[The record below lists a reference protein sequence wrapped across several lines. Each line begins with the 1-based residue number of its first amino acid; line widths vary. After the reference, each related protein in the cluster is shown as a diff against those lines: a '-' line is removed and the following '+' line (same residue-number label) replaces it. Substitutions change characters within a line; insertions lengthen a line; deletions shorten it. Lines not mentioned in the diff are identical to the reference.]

1 MQINPNYNYTFK
13 GYDARPLKGFL
24 MAENLR
30 GIGNEMAEIGKKEGF
45 KIFSLFGRC
54 NHKICKEGP
63 SDFNWM
69 GYDPWTQDYWTITRN
84 SILTNASRQ
93 ETEAIKNFFGLSSI
107 NNGNG
112 TTFLT
117 EQKHIPGG
125 NCYIVKSGDSEE
137 ILIGEYN
144 ANPIHSANYSAEEI
158 KYMYGVDKVIS
169 IPQIDYHID
178 LFLRPL
184 DNKRI
189 LLNDDKMG
197 LEILKTMKDKLTKH
211 ISTIPEE
218 EAEEFNNTLLNI
230 NEILVRNEAETLTYA
245 EELQKERNADDVEK
259 VLKENGYE
267 VIRVPGN
274 LCNIKGGIYGLTKK
288 YKFNFINA
296 NVIKNNNNE
305 LVYITNKSDMDEVL
319 GLTPKVKEVIGG
331 SIEDYFTKAISKYVK
346 PEHIYF
352 VSGKENAVAKYML
365 GNCYG
370 GIHCACAEVL

>member
-1 MQINPNYNYTFK
+1 MQINPTYNYSFK

-30 GIGNEMAEIGKKEGF
+30 GIQDEMAAIGKKEGF
-45 KIFSLFGRC
+45 KIYSLIGRYNRRTCQEGTTEFS
-54 NHKICKEGP
+54 
-63 SDFNWM
+63 WM
-69 GYDPWTQDYWTITRN
+69 GYEPWTQDYWTITKN
-84 SILTNASRQ
+84 SLLSNAPQQ
-93 ETEAIKNFFGLSSI
+93 ETESIKNFFGLNSI
-107 NNGNG
+107 NNGKG
-112 TTFLT
+112 LTFLT

-125 NCYIVKSGDSEE
+125 NCYIVKSGNTEE

-144 ANPIHSANYSAEEI
+144 ANPEHSANYSAEEI
-158 KYMYGVDKVIS
+158 KSMYGVDKVIS

-189 LLNDDKMG
+189 LLNDDKMSI
-197 LEILKTMKDKLTKH
+197 EILKTMKDKLIKH
-211 ISTIPEE
+211 ISTIPPN
-218 EAEEFNNTLLNI
+218 EAEEFNNALINI
-230 NEILVRNEAETLTYA
+230 NDAIVRNEAETLTYA
-245 EELQKERNADDVEK
+245 EELAKEANSNDVEK
-259 VLKENGYE
+259 VLQENNYE

-274 LCNIKGGIYGLTKK
+274 LYNLRGGIYGLTKK

-296 NVIKNNNNE
+296 NVVKNNNGE
-305 LVYITNKSDMDEVL
+305 LVYITNKSDLDEVL
-319 GLTPKVKEVIGG
+319 GLTPKVKEIIDGG
-331 SIEDYFTKAISKYVK
+331 VEDYFARTLSKYVK

-370 GIHCACAEVL
+370 GIHCACTEVI